1 MKPLFKVNSYLKYCF
16 LGIAT
21 FQKSEYLCSK
31 NDETNWGWG
40 ASNFYN
46 GYYLSKVFDT
56 NSGPEIYDNEVTRSG
71 QPHYYKYNLEYS
83 VISR

>member
-1 MKPLFKVNSYLKYCF
+1 MLLKPTTCELFTHIYQLKYIPPT
-16 LGIAT
+16 G
-21 FQKSEYLCSK
+21 
-31 NDETNWGWG
+31 
-40 ASNFYN
+40 N

-56 NSGPEIYDNEVTRSG
+56 NSGLEIYDNEVTRSG